1 MRIAYLTRSLLA
13 LSMSALASTALGAVP
28 QPPPTIR
35 GIVVDPTG
43 APLPGAV
50 VSLDLQGVTTV
61 TSADG
66 RFAITLGTPGKRRVT
81 VSLAGFQSSEA
92 TVVLPETASEGA
104 IEELRITLVPVVPVP
119 RTQAQPAPTPAS
131 DYRWSVEFGLGFDN
145 SISGN
150 INSGAVGTINN
161 QAVVI
166 TKNRYEDV
174 YGTGLH
180 LRFGGGYMLDG
191 STEVRAMFTYQSV
204 DADLTRMGDIG
215 SSSLYGEYDDY
226 QSFGLDVGLRRYTE
240 VAYRFH
246 LYGEGTIGLAFIDE
260 TDVMLVAPGANLA
273 GDATD
278 FYDRTAA
285 FTAAGNAGVL
295 FEASERFGVFG
306 QLGLRYVT
314 GMSEVD
320 GLAGTGLEEI
330 NDSSA
335 RWTLPFLIG
344 ARARF

>member
-1 MRIAYLTRSLLA
+1 M
-13 LSMSALASTALGAVP
+13 
-28 QPPPTIR
+28 IR
-35 GIVVDPTG
+35 GTVVDPTG

-50 VSLDLQGVTTV
+50 VSLDVPGITTV
-61 TSADG
+61 TAADG
-66 RFAITLGTPGKRRVT
+66 RFAITPGTPGRRRVRVT
-81 VSLAGFQSSEA
+81 LVGYQPSEA
-92 TVVLPETASEGA
+92 TVALPDTGA
-104 IEELRITLVPVVPVP
+104 PEELRITLVPVS
-119 RTQAQPAPTPAS
+119 RTQAQVVPAAGR
-131 DYRWSVEFGLGFDN
+131 DYRWSAEFGLGFDN

-180 LRFGGGYMLDG
+180 LRFGGGYMLRD
-191 STEVRAMFTYQSV
+191 STEVRATFTYQSV

-226 QSFGLDVGLRRYTE
+226 QSFGLDVGLRRYAP
-240 VAYRFH
+240 VADRFQ
-246 LYGEGTIGLAFIDE
+246 LYGEGTIGLAFIGE

-285 FTAAGNAGVL
+285 FTVAGNAGVL
-295 FEASERFGVFG
+295 FETSERFGVFG
-306 QLGLRYVT
+306 QMGLRYVT
-314 GMSEVD
+314 GMSDVD

-335 RWTLPFLIG
+335 RWTLPFLVG
-344 ARARF
+344 VRARF

>member
-1 MRIAYLTRSLLA
+1 MLIACLSRFLLA
-13 LSMSALASTALGAVP
+13 LSLSALASTALGAAP
-28 QPPPTIR
+28 QPLPTIR

-50 VSLDLQGVTTV
+50 VSLDLPGMTTV
-61 TSADG
+61 TTADG
-66 RFAITLGTPGKRRVT
+66 RFLITPGTPGTRRVT
-81 VSLAGFQSSEA
+81 ISLAGFQSSEV
-92 TVVLPETASEGA
+92 TVVLPATASEGA
-104 IEELRITLVPVVPVP
+104 IAELRITLVPVP
-119 RTQAQPAPTPAS
+119 RTQAQPPQPAPAS
-131 DYRWSVEFGLGFDN
+131 DYRWSVEVGLGFDN

-150 INSGAVGTINN
+150 INSGAVGTIND
-161 QAVVI
+161 QAVVV

-180 LRFGGGYMLDG
+180 LRFGGGYMLDE
-191 STEVRAMFTYQSV
+191 STEVRAVFTFQSV

-215 SSSLYGEYDDY
+215 VSSLYGEYDDY
-226 QSFGLDVGLRRYTE
+226 QSFGLDVGLRRYVDTT
-240 VAYRFH
+240 YGFR

-260 TDVMLVAPGANLA
+260 TDVLLIAPGANLA
-273 GDATD
+273 GNATD

-285 FTAAGNAGVL
+285 FTLAGNAGVL
-295 FEASERFGVFG
+295 FQASERFSVFG

-344 ARARF
+344 VRGRF